1 MKLKMNMQNDIQKL
15 LSYLLDKVD
24 PYWHTKE
31 DLVDAFN
38 SLSQTKS
45 KRFEP
50 PSLMEVITELKSQNV
65 RHYQEQASKFWNF
78 YESKNWMIG
87 KNKMKNWKAA
97 IKTWGFEKDNLI
109 L

>member
-1 MKLKMNMQNDIQKL
+1 MQNEIVDLFEYI
-15 LSYLLDKVD
+15 LDQIEPTWRTNEAVVETLEKI
-24 PYWHTKE
+24 KE
-31 DLVDAFN
+31 GKN
-38 SLSQTKS
+38 

-50 PSLMEVITELKSQNV
+50 PSLQEVGMELKRQNV
-65 RHYQEQASKFWNF
+65 RHPFIQADKFWNF

-97 IKTWGFEKDNLI
+97 IKTWRFEKDNLI

>member
-1 MKLKMNMQNDIQKL
+1 MSTHKDIQTL
-15 LSYLLDKVD
+15 LSYLLDKAN
-24 PYWHTKE
+24 PSWRFNQTLIE
-31 DLVDAFN
+31 AFDN
-38 SLSQTKS
+38 LNAPTS

-50 PSLMEVITELKSQNV
+50 PTLNDVWLELKRLKV
-65 RHYQEQASKFWNF
+65 RHPFDQGEKFWNF

-97 IKTWGFEKDNLI
+97 IKTWNFEKDNLI